1 MCRPEAIR
9 ITFLRSRH
17 NPRAVLVD
25 ENLDLH
31 SVDELRR
38 WARSGIAFVVI
49 DPDTRQDV
57 TRVLMA

>member
-1 MCRPEAIR
+1 MRQPGAIL

-31 SVDELRR
+31 SIDQLRR
-38 WARSGIAFVVI
+38 WVRSGITFVVI
-49 DPDTRQDV
+49 DPETGQDV